1 MQANSKLQHINSAGK
16 YGKVRRA
23 SYNHIGIGQK
33 DEEVELSLTD
43 DQNMV
48 ASENPP
54 YLLAKY
60 GNGSCFNLG
69 GDQNVNIILTKDGY
83 DMTIYGSGYQ
93 GISARYV
100 SNAILQGDS
109 AKAKG
114 IVPQLLGF
122 NGNESSLTLDT
133 QVKEYADDDFHA
145 AAVGGVYNLLR
156 IETKKTCTI
165 QKLALQGKKDAKG
178 VVSGGVSLQY
188 YDAAGNQVDSATEY
202 TFKNNVDVGGF
213 AGTTSSISAIASRS
227 SASVNFSNV
236 ELKNMNIVGSVNAG
250 GLIGSSGREAP
261 STKPINYRPY
271 DIALLLQPELNNR
284 SSIGISIIDSK
295 YDGITIDAFNAVG
308 GFVGYLDNNDTEIE
322 STLVTNNEIT
332 VGNGSKIGTNKAA
345 IYAGGVFGYIKT
357 KIKVNAKAT
366 GKAVLQDIQITAK
379 PSTSGFWMGR
389 WSHWYDRW

>member
-1 MQANSKLQHINSAGK
+1 M
-16 YGKVRRA
+16 
-23 SYNHIGIGQK
+23 
-33 DEEVELSLTD
+33 
-43 DQNMV
+43 
-48 ASENPP
+48 
-54 YLLAKY
+54 
-60 GNGSCFNLG
+60 
-69 GDQNVNIILTKDGY
+69 
-83 DMTIYGSGYQ
+83 
-93 GISARYV
+93 
-100 SNAILQGDS
+100 
-109 AKAKG
+109 
-114 IVPQLLGF
+114 PQLLGF

-295 YDGITIDAFNAVG
+295 YDGITIEHHKSFFRINFQV
-308 GFVGYLDNNDTEIE
+308 
-322 STLVTNNEIT
+322 S
-332 VGNGSKIGTNKAA
+332 
-345 IYAGGVFGYIKT
+345 
-357 KIKVNAKAT
+357 
-366 GKAVLQDIQITAK
+366 
-379 PSTSGFWMGR
+379 
-389 WSHWYDRW
+389 SHP